1 MKNIFKEISKVA
13 ILGGALVALQAIAF
27 TEPTEAPPGGNV
39 PAPVNVGSVSQ
50 TKTGG
55 LTVGSLGSLGSA
67 FLATDSGNVGIG
79 TVSPAQ
85 KLDVAGTVR
94 ALGFLLPNGAGTG
107 KVLTSDSGGNAS
119 WQAQSG
125 FSQVEYKTCGP
136 VEGAFSAECT
146 AFCSAGWTLVGGGC
160 ETGQSCTSGGDCHDT
175 YLARSIPNSART
187 GWTCTVDAVDFDM
200 SVKGTAICVK

>member
-67 FLATDSGNVGIG
+67 FLAT
-79 TVSPAQ
+79 
-85 KLDVAGTVR
+85 
-94 ALGFLLPNGAGTG
+94 
-107 KVLTSDSGGNAS
+107 DSGGNAS